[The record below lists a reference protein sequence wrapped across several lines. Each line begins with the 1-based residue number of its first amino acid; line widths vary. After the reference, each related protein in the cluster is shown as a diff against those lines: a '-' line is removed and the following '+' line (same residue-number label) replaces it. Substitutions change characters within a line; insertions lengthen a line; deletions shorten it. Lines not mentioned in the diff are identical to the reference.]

1 MKKENSRT
9 NYIVIALLV
18 LVIGI
23 SIGYAALSATLNIN
37 GSQQLEK
44 HLGTYTL
51 LI

>member
-37 GSQQLEK
+37 VHQQLEK

>member
-37 GSQQLEK
+37 GSSTIER
-44 HLGTYTL
+44 HLGMYIL